1 VTAHFISDL
10 VLSVTSWQGFERLVF
25 RLLLHSGYE
34 HLQLVGGSGDQGA
47 DVIASKGGR
56 RWLFQVKRWA
66 GNVGPSVVAKTVDA
80 CSVYSAEVPVVVSR
94 TGFAPATYGQQRK
107 LAQEGIRVQ
116 LWDRVKL
123 LREAARLPDR
133 SLADENPERWELR
146 DYQAQ
151 AVERVMAKW
160 LDSPSSG
167 ALIVLATGLGKTRV
181 AAEIFRRID
190 GNRPGARV
198 LVLAHRNE
206 LVYQL
211 ERAFWPFLRPSQGTA
226 VWNGLEH
233 PDTDTQ
239 RSVSALFASVD
250 SVYSADRSGVEL
262 QAFDLVI
269 VDECHHLGTAMY
281 ETVLDSLGV
290 GKPGGP
296 FLLGL
301 TATPW
306 RPGGAGLDHRFPE
319 GPTISIDLVEG
330 LRQGFLASVDYRMYT
345 DNVDWDA
352 LRELH
357 GDRFSPRGIN
367 RTLFIE
373 EWDDAVVDRLREAW
387 NEIDAPKAIVFC
399 GTVAHAER
407 MAARINAMGFTRAAA
422 IYSRSSAG
430 QPMGIVERSR
440 TMWDFS
446 EGRIGVL
453 CAVDVLNEG
462 VDVPDVNLVVFQRVT
477 HSRRIFVQQ
486 FGRGLRLSPGKDRVI
501 VLDFVSDVRRFAA
514 GVEIEYG
521 LGPGARADDRTEVR
535 LGSRIRFFRANEEDV
550 PGANF
555 IREWLSDMQ
564 EVQDAGDDASVLRFP
579 PIDLLP
585 GGRR

>member
-1 VTAHFISDL
+1 
-10 VLSVTSWQGFERLVF
+10 
-25 RLLLHSGYE
+25 LHSGYE

-66 GNVGPSVVAKTVDA
+66 GNVGPGVVARTIDA
-80 CSVYSAEVPVVVSR
+80 CSAYSAEIPVVVSR
-94 TGFAPATYGQQRK
+94 TGFAPATYEQQRK

-116 LWDRVKL
+116 LWDRAKL

-133 SLADENPERWELR
+133 SVADDYPERWELR

-151 AVERVMAKW
+151 AVERVIAKW
-160 LDSPSSG
+160 LDSPNSA

-190 GNRPGARV
+190 GNRREARV

-226 VWNGLEH
+226 VWNGFEH

-250 SVYSADRSGVEL
+250 SVYLADRGGVEL
-262 QAFDLVI
+262 EAFDLVV
-269 VDECHHLGTAMY
+269 VDECHHLGTVMY

-290 GKPGGP
+290 GRPGGP

-319 GPTISIDLVEG
+319 GPTISVDLVEG
-330 LRQGFLASVDYRMYT
+330 LRQGFLANVDYRMYT

-367 RTLFIE
+367 RTLFIQ
-373 EWDDAVVDRLREAW
+373 EWDDAVVDRLREVW

-407 MAARINAMGFTRAAA
+407 MAARINAIGLARAMA

-486 FGRGLRLSPGKDRVI
+486 LGRGLRLSPGKDRVI

-514 GVEIEYG
+514 GMEIEYG
-521 LGPGARADDRTEVR
+521 LGPEMRRDDRTEVR
-535 LGSRIRFFRANEEDV
+535 LGSRIRFLRANEEDV

-564 EVQDAGDDASVLRFP
+564 EVQDADDDASVLRFP
-579 PIDLLP
+579 PVDLLP